1 LKTSSPQ
8 LERRRALR
16 RQKRQELLGNI
27 WRTVAFL
34 LLSGSLG
41 WLLLRFGWMLEGTS
55 QVVVLGN
62 SGLAPER
69 VADAGEFSFP
79 KPLLEINPAQLERQL
94 KRDLPVE
101 SVRVRRLIVPAR
113 LEVQMQTRNPVAKAT
128 RRIPGGIALGLVDA
142 EGHWIEPDPS
152 VSLPSP
158 TTNVVIEGWSR
169 SRQDVI
175 ATLLSDQSLLDNNLE
190 RIVLR
195 SDGAILLRCGN
206 LGDID
211 LGRNSALLDRQILA
225 IDQLSRNLP
234 KALISEEDALID
246 LSNPDRPEIQ
256 LPAKATS

>member
-1 LKTSSPQ
+1 MKASSPQ

-16 RQKRQELLGNI
+16 RQKRKELLGNI
-27 WRTVAFL
+27 WRTLALL

-69 VADAGEFSFP
+69 VAEVGEFGFP

-128 RRIPGGIALGLVDA
+128 RLIPGGIALGLVDA
-142 EGHWIEPDPS
+142 KGQWIEPDPS

-158 TTNVVIEGWSR
+158 TTSVFVEGWSQ
-169 SRQDVI
+169 SSQDVI
-175 ATLLSDQSLLDNNLE
+175 ATLLNDQSLLDNKLE
-190 RIVLR
+190 RIVVR
-195 SDGAILLRCGN
+195 SNGAILLRFEN
-206 LGDID
+206 LGDVD
-211 LGRNSALLDRQILA
+211 LGRNIALLDRQLLI
-225 IDQLSRNLP
+225 IEQLSQKLP
-234 KALISEEDALID
+234 KALISGEGALID